1 MNSSETILHK
11 YVFFLSHIQLLD
23 VKLDFS
29 RVDFFFFNQSSMIE

>member
-11 YVFFLSHIQLLD
+11 YVFSLSHIQLLD

-29 RVDFFFFNQSSMIE
+29 RVDFFFF